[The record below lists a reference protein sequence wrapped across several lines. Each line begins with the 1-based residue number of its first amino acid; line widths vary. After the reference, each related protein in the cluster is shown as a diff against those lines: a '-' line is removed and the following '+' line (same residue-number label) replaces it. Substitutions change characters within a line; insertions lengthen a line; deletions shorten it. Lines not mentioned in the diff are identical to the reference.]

1 MEDTEAREDTVG
13 GIMADMEAGV
23 DIMVGIIE
31 GTEAGGITR
40 AITPIGDSDFI
51 GDFR

>member
-1 MEDTEAREDTVG
+1 
-13 GIMADMEAGV
+13 MADMEAGE

-31 GTEAGGITR
+31 DMEAGGITR
-40 AITPIGDSDFI
+40 AIIPIGDSDFI